1 MGLRT
6 RTKVIIGI
14 STGVVVIA
22 AAAVIAGPSIYANT
36 VNGQAAAAP
45 SLQATSSAS
54 LDAADADGTW
64 TSTKTSYAGYRVH
77 EVLQGNDVNVVGRT
91 KDVEGTAEVD
101 GGSLATATVTVQ
113 VAKISTPESAR
124 DAYFR
129 DTALETDKFPT
140 ATFTLT
146 KPVDVS
152 KALDGSTQDV
162 TLTGT
167 MDLHGVTKAVT
178 ADAQVAVGTGGT
190 VQVAGS
196 VPITF
201 ADYGVKAPSLGF
213 VTVDGKGSVEFSL
226 DLQK

>member
-1 MGLRT
+1 MALRK

-14 STGVVVIA
+14 SAGVVVVA
-22 AAAVIAGPSIYANT
+22 AAAVIAGPVIYANT

-45 SLQATSSAS
+45 SLSAS
-54 LDAADADGTW
+54 SSGTLDAKDADGTW
-64 TSTKTSYAGYRVH
+64 TSKSSSYAGYRVH

-91 KDVEGTAEVD
+91 KDVKGTAVVD
-101 GGSLATATVTVQ
+101 GGSLTEATVTVQ
-113 VAKISTPESAR
+113 VGKITTPEAAR
-124 DAYFR
+124 DEYFR
-129 DTALETDKFPT
+129 STALQTDKYPT
-140 ATFTLT
+140 ATFELT
-146 KPVDVS
+146 KPVDVT

-167 MDLHGVTKAVT
+167 MDLHGVEKPVT
-178 ADAQVAVGTGGT
+178 ADAQVAVGKGGT
-190 VQVAGS
+190 VQVAGT

-226 DLQK
+226 DLGK

>member
-14 STGVVVIA
+14 STGVVVVAA
-22 AAAVIAGPSIYANT
+22 AAAVAGPVIYANT

-45 SLQATSSAS
+45 TLSPTSSAT
-54 LDAADADGTW
+54 LAPADADGTW
-64 TSTKTSYAGYRVH
+64 TSRGTSFAGYRVH

-91 KDVEGTAEVD
+91 KDVTGTAVVD
-101 GGSLATATVTVQ
+101 GGSLTTATVTVQ
-113 VAKISTPESAR
+113 VGKISTPESAR

-129 DTALETDKFPT
+129 STALQTDRYPT
-140 ATFTLT
+140 ATFELT

-152 KALDGSTQDV
+152 RALDGSTQDV

-167 MDLHGVTKAVT
+167 MDLHGVERPVT
-178 ADAQVAVGTGGT
+178 AEAQVAVGTGGT
-190 VQVAGS
+190 VQVAGT

-213 VTVDGKGSVEFSL
+213 VTVDGKGAVEFSL
-226 DLQK
+226 DLGK